1 MLGGTRRDVRS
12 GVRNAGYARHEEM
25 LGMTITRL
33 VPMSPIKI
41 DARSLSEP
49 DRGWESRLDEL
60 IPDSSRNASNI
71 IIQAQAQ
78 GLPAQQGK

>member
-12 GVRNAGYARHEEM
+12 GVCDAGYARREEI
-25 LGMTITRL
+25 LGMIITRL

-49 DRGWESRLDEL
+49 DRGWGSRLDEL
-60 IPDSSRNASNI
+60 IPDSARNASNI
-71 IIQAQAQ
+71 IMQAQAQ
-78 GLPAQQGK
+78 GLLAQ